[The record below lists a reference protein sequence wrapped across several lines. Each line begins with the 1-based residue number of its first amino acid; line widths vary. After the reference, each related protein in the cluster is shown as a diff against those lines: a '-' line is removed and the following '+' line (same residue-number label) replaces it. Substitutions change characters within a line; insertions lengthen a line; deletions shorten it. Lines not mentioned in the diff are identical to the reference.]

1 MNSQFVEN
9 VIFLVIALYN
19 FLISRNRIQL
29 KGIMLTGIDQEYAT
43 RFMLPGIDQGMV
55 MKPFA
60 LTLLNEYLITNLHK
74 NVMLVF
80 TSNTE
85 QVFSSLHITTYKQY
99 YFFPNFSNQ
108 TTICLHLCSFI

>member
-1 MNSQFVEN
+1 
-9 VIFLVIALYN
+9 
-19 FLISRNRIQL
+19 
-29 KGIMLTGIDQEYAT
+29 MLPGIDQEYAT

-55 MKPFA
+55 MKLFA

-80 TSNTE
+80 RSNTD

-99 YFFPNFSNQ
+99 YFFFQILVNK
-108 TTICLHLCSFI
+108 TTICLHFCSLI

>member
-1 MNSQFVEN
+1 
-9 VIFLVIALYN
+9 
-19 FLISRNRIQL
+19 
-29 KGIMLTGIDQEYAT
+29 MLTGIDQEYAT

-80 TSNTE
+80 CH
-85 QVFSSLHITTYKQY
+85 QHKAGV
-99 YFFPNFSNQ
+99 FFPSYNNIQTILFFSK
-108 TTICLHLCSFI
+108 F